1 MKYQW
6 KVITLLCRQKF
17 YKQFIW
23 LLFFFACMLLVTY
36 MNPVTVNNDIFQ
48 SLVGVFDISK
58 FSFLDYLWNFYQL
71 FVMMY
76 IIYQFL
82 SYEEETSIEYMIL
95 RKNYMTLLFQK
106 LIYIF
111 LFIIVYKTIIY
122 LVSWLFFNSFITLSY
137 WTCIDTMIPYFIFTL
152 LIALFYFFHIK
163 K

>member
-1 MKYQW
+1 MRYQW
-6 KVITLLCRQKF
+6 KVITLLWHQKF
-17 YKQFIW
+17 YKQFLW

-36 MNPVTVNNDIFQ
+36 VNPVTVNNDIFQ

-58 FSFLDYLWNFYQL
+58 FSFLDYLWNFYQV
-71 FVMMY
+71 FVMAY

-82 SYEEETSIEYMIL
+82 SYEEENSIEYMIL

-111 LFIIVYKTIIY
+111 LFIIVYKTMIY
-122 LVSWLFFNSFITLSY
+122 LVSWLFFHSFITLSY
-137 WTCIDTMIPYFIFTL
+137 WACIDTMISYFILTL
-152 LIALFYFFHIK
+152 LIALFYFIHIK